1 MVPSLIEFVLKETV
15 NRKTFTQKQG
25 GGSLWKKRRKD
36 PAMDH
41 GGVKDEKP
49 IKKTRGRMQHG
60 QFGKTLAY
68 LRNGKVSIAGTLEK
82 TPEK

>member
-1 MVPSLIEFVLKETV
+1 MEEEK
-15 NRKTFTQKQG
+15 K
-25 GGSLWKKRRKD
+25 GSS
-36 PAMDH
+36 H
-41 GGVKDEKP
+41 GPWRSQDEKP